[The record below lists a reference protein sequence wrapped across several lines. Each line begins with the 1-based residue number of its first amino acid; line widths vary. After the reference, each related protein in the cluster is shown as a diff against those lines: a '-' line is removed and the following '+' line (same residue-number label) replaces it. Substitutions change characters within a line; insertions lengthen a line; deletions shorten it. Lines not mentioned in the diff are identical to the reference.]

1 MSMGDLLSKF
11 NLLDTEGKVKLLQ
24 YLESLLVKQGEDSF
38 NYQLYKGKIQNV
50 SIWEDVDVLLVE
62 EAQKQINLIKPKSW

>member
-1 MSMGDLLSKF
+1 MGDLLSKF

-24 YLESLLVKQGEDSF
+24 YLESLLVKRGEDSF

>member
-1 MSMGDLLSKF
+1 MGDLLSKF